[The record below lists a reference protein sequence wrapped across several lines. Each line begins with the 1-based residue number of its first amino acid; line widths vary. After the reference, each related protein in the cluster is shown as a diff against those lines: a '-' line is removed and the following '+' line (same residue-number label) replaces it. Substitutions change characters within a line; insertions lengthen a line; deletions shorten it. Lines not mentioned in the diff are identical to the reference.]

1 VSRGT
6 GCGLLSRL
14 LLVGLVVAHPLQLV
28 AQEVAPAPIP
38 RPAVLRW
45 WHGAV
50 ALGGLSA
57 FMLLDQPLQKFVQGG
72 RSGPK
77 DGIASTIRRFGQIEV
92 YGTVTAGLAAAGVLS
107 GNDELTRTGGRLAAT
122 LAFTGAAGMAGKL
135 VLGRPRPGNSPDADG
150 YVPFGGQD
158 AMPSGHTAMA
168 FAFATALSD
177 EINRSWAT
185 VGLYTL
191 ATGVGWSRINDNSH
205 WLTDVA
211 AGAALGIT
219 SAKLMNGRWRI
230 FGLKPPSVLLGPGQ
244 AGVAWKAEF

>member
-1 VSRGT
+1 M
-6 GCGLLSRL
+6 LSRWL
-14 LLVGLVVAHPLQLV
+14 LIALVAAHPLQVV
-28 AQEVAPAPIP
+28 AQEEAPGSIP
-38 RPAVLRW
+38 KPTVLRW

-72 RSGPK
+72 RSASK
-77 DGIASTIRRFGQIEV
+77 DELAGTLRRFGQIEV
-92 YGTVTAGLAAAGVLS
+92 YGTVTAGLVTAGLLS
-107 GNDELTRTGGRLAAT
+107 GNDDLTRSGARLAAT
-122 LAFTGAAGMAGKL
+122 LAFAGAAGMAGKL
-135 VLGRPRPGNSPDADG
+135 VLGRPRPADSPDSDG
-150 YVPFGGQD
+150 YVPFSGQE

-177 EINRSWAT
+177 DINRTWAT

-191 ATGVGWSRINDNSH
+191 ATGVGWSRINDNRH

-230 FGLKPPSVLLGPGQ
+230 FGLRPPSVLLGPGH
-244 AGVAWKAEF
+244 AGLAWKVEF

>member
-1 VSRGT
+1 M
-6 GCGLLSRL
+6 LSRL
-14 LLVGLVVAHPLQLV
+14 LLVALVVAHPLQVV
-28 AQEVAPAPIP
+28 AQEDATGSI
-38 RPAVLRW
+38 RPPTVLRW
-45 WHGAV
+45 WHGAI

-57 FMLLDQPLQKFVQGG
+57 FMLLDQPVQKFVQGE
-72 RSGPK
+72 RSASK
-77 DGIASTIRRFGQIEV
+77 DDLARTVRRFGQIEV
-92 YGTVTAGLAAAGVLS
+92 YGTVTAGLVAAGLVS

-122 LAFTGAAGMAGKL
+122 LAFAGAASMAGKL
-135 VLGRPRPGNSPDADG
+135 VAGRPRPEDSPDADG
-150 YVPFGGQD
+150 YVPFSGQE

-177 EINRSWAT
+177 DIDRTWAT

-191 ATGVGWSRINDNSH
+191 ATGVGWSRINDNRH

-230 FGLKPPSVLLGPGQ
+230 FGLRPPSVLLGPSH
-244 AGVAWKAEF
+244 AGLAWQVQF